1 LQTPQWWMVLPAHPC
16 RAASQLQRPPATR
29 AVVLG
34 RVACDGEACAT
45 RPTTQHLASKL
56 PHHVLDCDLFQ
67 CVAARIELFA
77 DHPGLQLV
85 RAQTPASGP
94 DNCIVIDAQA
104 DVWH

>member
-1 LQTPQWWMVLPAHPC
+1 MIHDT
-16 RAASQLQRPPATR
+16 
-29 AVVLG
+29 
-34 RVACDGEACAT
+34 CDL
-45 RPTTQHLASKL
+45 HM
-56 PHHVLDCDLFQ
+56 LDCDLFQ

-104 DVWH
+104 GRLFASVQTEVVGRAGLGVRVVIDPRLLPRTSLRI